1 MDRNLLTF
9 LTIAETG
16 NITAAAAQLH
26 ITQPTLTK
34 RLQQLEAQHQCRLL
48 ERLPRGVQLTP
59 SGHQLLPY
67 ARRIQHE
74 FLQAAEAIRSF
85 ESGHLDELRI
95 GSGPLFQM
103 RYLASA
109 LCRLMSEFPDT
120 TISLSTD
127 LNTTNLPKIREGN
140 LDLMFG
146 TTEHLSDDDQVLFL
160 PLTTVEQGIL
170 LRANHPAL
178 NENQIRPGQLA
189 NTKWIF
195 YSDGLD
201 NEEMMRTYFEA
212 QGLPAPNIVMR
223 VSTFTLGFQMVAQ
236 SDYAMIL
243 PVQLKPILDAAG
255 VTLVTPDPP
264 ISRKLAGAYMRRSS
278 RQYPIIKRLV
288 EIVADATREADRP
301 KTSAL

>member
-34 RLQQLEAQHQCRLL
+34 RLQQLETQHKCRLV

-59 SGHQLLPY
+59 SGQQLLPY

-74 FLQAAEAIRSF
+74 FLQATEAIRSF

-109 LCRLMSEFPDT
+109 LCKLMSEFPNT
-120 TISLSTD
+120 SITLSTD

-146 TTEHLSDDDQVLFL
+146 TTEHLADDDQVLFL
-160 PLTTVEQGIL
+160 PLTNVEQGIL
-170 LRANHPAL
+170 LRADHPAL
-178 NENQIRPGQLA
+178 NESPLHPRNLA
-189 NTKWIF
+189 DTKWIF

-201 NEEMMRTYFEA
+201 NEELMRTYFEA

-223 VSTFTLGFQMVAQ
+223 VSAFTLGFQLVAQ

-243 PVQLKPILDAAG
+243 PVQLEPILDAG
-255 VTLVTPDPP
+255 RVRLVTPNPP
-264 ISRKLAGAYMRRSS
+264 ISRKLAGAYLRRSS
-278 RQYPIIKRLV
+278 RQYPIINRLV
-288 EIVADATREADRP
+288 EIVADATRQAGEP
-301 KTSAL
+301 P

>member
-1 MDRNLLTF
+1 MDRNLLAF
-9 LTIAETG
+9 ITIAETR

-34 RLQQLEAQHQCRLL
+34 RLQQLEAQHKCRLVD
-48 ERLPRGVQLTP
+48 RLPRGVQLTP
-59 SGHQLLPY
+59 SGQQLLPY

-74 FLQAAEAIRSF
+74 FLQATEAVRSF

-103 RYLASA
+103 RYLGSA
-109 LCRLMSEFPDT
+109 LCKLMSEFPKT
-120 TISLSTD
+120 SITLSTD

-146 TTEHLSDDDQVLFL
+146 TTEHLADDDQVMFL

-170 LRANHPAL
+170 LRADHPAL
-178 NENQIRPGQLA
+178 NENPLHPRHLA
-189 NTKWIF
+189 DTKWIF

-201 NEEMMRTYFEA
+201 NEELMRTYFEA
-212 QGLPAPNIVMR
+212 QGLPEPNIVMR
-223 VSTFTLGFQMVAQ
+223 ISTFTLGFQLVAQ

-243 PVQLKPILDAAG
+243 PVQLKPILDANN
-255 VTLVTPDPP
+255 VRLITPDPP
-264 ISRKLAGAYMRRSS
+264 ISRKLAGAHMRRSS
-278 RQYPIIKRLV
+278 RQYPIINRLV
-288 EIVADATREADRP
+288 EIVADATRQAGEPA
-301 KTSAL
+301 

>member
-1 MDRNLLTF
+1 MDRNLQTF

-16 NITAAAAQLH
+16 NITAAASLLH

-34 RLQQLEAQHQCRLL
+34 RLQQLEGQHQCRLL

-59 SGHQLLPY
+59 AGHQLLPY

-103 RYLASA
+103 RYLGSA
-109 LCRLMSEFPDT
+109 LCQLMSEFPKT
-120 TISLSTD
+120 SITLSTD
-127 LNTTNLPKIREGN
+127 LNTTNLPKIREGS

-146 TTEHLSDDDQVLFL
+146 TTEHLPDDDQVKFL

-178 NENQIRPGQLA
+178 NENPLHPRHLTDTQ
-189 NTKWIF
+189 WIF

-212 QGLPAPNIVMR
+212 QGLPAPEIVMR
-223 VSTFTLGFQMVAQ
+223 ISTFTLGFQLIAQ

-243 PVQLKPILDAAG
+243 PVQLEPVLNPDG
-255 VTLVTPDPP
+255 VKLVTPNPP

-278 RQYPIIKRLV
+278 QQYPIITRLID
-288 EIVADATREADRP
+288 IVAEAAREADAP
-301 KTSAL
+301 

>member
-34 RLQQLEAQHQCRLL
+34 RLQQLEAQHKCRLV

-67 ARRIQHE
+67 AHRIQHE
-74 FLQAAEAIRSF
+74 FLQATEAVRSF

-103 RYLASA
+103 RYLGSA
-109 LCRLMSEFPDT
+109 LCKLMSEFPKT
-120 TISLSTD
+120 SITLSTD
-127 LNTTNLPKIREGN
+127 LNTTNLPKIREGK

-146 TTEHLSDDDQVLFL
+146 TTEHLGDDDQVMFL

-170 LRANHPAL
+170 LRADHPAL
-178 NENQIRPGQLA
+178 VENPLHPRHLVDTQ
-189 NTKWIF
+189 WIF

-201 NEEMMRTYFEA
+201 NEELMRTYFEA
-212 QGLPAPNIVMR
+212 QGLPAPNIIMR
-223 VSTFTLGFQMVAQ
+223 ISTFTLGFQLVAQ

-243 PVQLKPILDAAG
+243 PVQLEPILDANR
-255 VTLVTPDPP
+255 VRLVTPEPP

-278 RQYPIIKRLV
+278 RQYPIINRLV
-288 EIVADATREADRP
+288 EIVADATREAGE
-301 KTSAL
+301 TA

>member
-48 ERLPRGVQLTP
+48 ERLPRGVQLTA

-109 LCRLMSEFPDT
+109 LCQLMAEFPQT
-120 TISLSTD
+120 SITLSTD

-146 TTEHLSDDDQVLFL
+146 TTEHLADDDQVQFI

-178 NENQIRPGQLA
+178 TEKLLHPRHLA

-212 QGLPAPNIVMR
+212 QGLPSPDIVMR
-223 VSTFTLGFQMVAQ
+223 ISTFTLGFQLVAQ
-236 SDYAMIL
+236 SDYAMLL
-243 PVQLKPILDAAG
+243 PVQLKPILDAEG
-255 VTLVTPDPP
+255 VTLVTPDPA

-278 RQYPIIKRLV
+278 RRYPVIERLV
-288 EIVADATREADRP
+288 EIVAEATREADE
-301 KTSAL
+301 TA